1 MKKLISV
8 FALCALFCCGIF
20 AQSDEYTT
28 LLKKAKDYEEKK
40 NVCFCT
46 WHLLGCDCGRT
57 E

>member
-40 NVCFCT
+40 MYASA
-46 WHLLGCDCGRT
+46 LGT
-57 E
+57 YWYAIAA